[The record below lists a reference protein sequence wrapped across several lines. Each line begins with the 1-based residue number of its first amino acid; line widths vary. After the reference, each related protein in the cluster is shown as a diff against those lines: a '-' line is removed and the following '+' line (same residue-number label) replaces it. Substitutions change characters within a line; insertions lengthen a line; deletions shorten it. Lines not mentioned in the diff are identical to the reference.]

1 MSLRARLQVSITA
14 LVGVIVLVLSA
25 LYLTS
30 VIETRF
36 RDAGREAEDNAQRI
50 QSFISELT
58 SARLSAAEQ
67 IPTTI
72 DELRAAYLEIVE
84 QEPELGLLLENLMG
98 AGASPVIVEGLVT
111 GPGDRILAASL
122 EAKKGQRHEP
132 LPLFKEFESKGVF
145 AKLAEV
151 FGDNQDYEVTAELG
165 LEDEKI
171 FTIRVILSTVF
182 VREVVAADTRFL
194 MGASLAALFVS
205 MLAAAFVSHVAVK
218 PFERIG
224 EMIDRISAGEHEQD
238 EEELSRSK
246 DGAAEK
252 EIAAVQSK
260 LNLLGERFRG
270 ARQDAERLRGDIG
283 HLLDGLEEAVLLFG
297 RDNRLL
303 MAGGSADSWLPG
315 GRMDAM
321 GRHVAE
327 IFPDS
332 TALGALVQ
340 GAMELRKSLKD
351 QPAEFRWGSGQPSKL
366 LVSVEPVEEYPT
378 RERTGTLIT
387 LRDSEP
393 RRQIRSQLDISTRLA
408 AISRLTSGAA
418 HEIKN
423 PLNSIALHL
432 EVLKSKLAESDV
444 GADEIEVIAREIRR
458 LDRVVKSFLDFTRP
472 VELNVESL
480 DLSALLQELTDLIA
494 PDAKARGVDVQLDRP
509 DSKAP
514 MRGDHDLLKQALR
527 NVLMNGVQSM
537 ADGGLLTV
545 RLEPRG
551 EDWLVRVRDQG
562 AGIAD
567 EIRDQIYHLYF
578 TTKGRGSGIG
588 LALTFQIVQL
598 HGGTIDFESEV
609 DAGTEFRIEL
619 PGEEGVTEVVEA
631 ASDAAQEAAIDGD

>member
-1 MSLRARLQVSITA
+1 MSLRTRLQVSITA

-50 QSFISELT
+50 QSSISELT
-58 SARLSAAEQ
+58 SARLSAAEE

-84 QEPELGLLLENLMG
+84 QEPELGLLLESLMG

-132 LPLFKEFESKGVF
+132 LPLFEEFESKGVL

-238 EEELSRSK
+238 EDDLANSK
-246 DGAAEK
+246 DGANQK

-270 ARQDAERLRGDIG
+270 AREDAQRLRGDIG

-321 GRHVAE
+321 GRHVSE
-327 IFPDS
+327 ILPDS

-351 QPAEFRWGSGQPSKL
+351 QPAEFRLGTGRPSKL

-432 EVLKSKLAESDV
+432 EVLKSKLNDSDV

-472 VELNVESL
+472 VELNVEPL
-480 DLSALLQELTDLIA
+480 DLAALLNELTSLIA
-494 PDAKARGVDVQLDRP
+494 PDAQAAGVEVRLDQP
-509 DSKAP
+509 DSAAP
-514 MRGDHDLLKQALR
+514 MRGDPDLLKQALL

-537 ADGGLLTV
+537 ADGGVLSV
-545 RLEPRG
+545 SLEPR
-551 EDWLVRVRDQG
+551 EEAWLIRVKDQG
-562 AGIAD
+562 AGIKE

-598 HGGTIDFESEV
+598 HGGTIDFDSEV
-609 DAGTEFRIEL
+609 DSGTEFRVEL
-619 PGEEGVTEVVEA
+619 PAEEGVTEFDETG
-631 ASDAAQEAAIDGD
+631 SDAVQEAPIDGD

>member
-1 MSLRARLQVSITA
+1 MSLRTRLQVSITA

-58 SARLSAAEQ
+58 SAKLSAAEE
-67 IPTTI
+67 IPGTI
-72 DELRAAYLEIVE
+72 EELRAAYLEIVE
-84 QEPELGLLLENLMG
+84 QEPELGVLLENLMG

-132 LPLFKEFESKGVF
+132 LPLFEEFESKGVF

-171 FTIRVILSTVF
+171 FTIRMILSTVF
-182 VREVVAADTRFL
+182 VREAVAADTRFL
-194 MGASLAALFVS
+194 MGASLAALLVS
-205 MLAAAFVSHVAVK
+205 MLAAAVVSHIAVK

-224 EMIDRISAGEHEQD
+224 EMIDRISSGELEQ
-238 EEELSRSK
+238 EEEDLKGSN
-246 DGAAEK
+246 DGAKEK

-270 ARQDAERLRGDIG
+270 AREDAQKLRGDIG
-283 HLLDGLEEAVLLFG
+283 QLLDGLEEAVLLFG

-303 MAGGSADSWLPG
+303 MAGGAADSWLPG
-315 GRMDAM
+315 GRTEAM
-321 GRHVAE
+321 GRHVSE

-332 TALGALVQ
+332 TELGALVQ

-351 QPAEFRWGSGQPSKL
+351 QPAEFRWGSSQPSKL
-366 LVSVEPVEEYPT
+366 LVSVEPAEEYPT

-393 RRQIRSQLDISTRLA
+393 RRQIRSQLDISTRMA

-423 PLNSIALHL
+423 PLNAISLQL
-432 EVLKSKLAESDV
+432 EVLKTELES
-444 GADEIEVIAREIRR
+444 GEGGEAQIEIIAREIRR

-472 VELNVESL
+472 VELNVEPL
-480 DLSALLQELTDLIA
+480 DLANLVEELTSLIA
-494 PDAKARGVDVQLDRP
+494 PDAEAGGVEVRLERP
-509 DSKAP
+509 ETKAP
-514 MRGDHDLLKQALR
+514 VRGDHDLLKQALL
-527 NVLMNGVQSM
+527 NVLMNGVQAM
-537 ADGGLLTV
+537 AEGGTLRV
-545 RLEPRG
+545 SLEAH
-551 EDWLVRVRDQG
+551 DDAWLIRVADEG
-562 AGIAD
+562 AGIPA
-567 EIRDQIYHLYF
+567 EIRDRIYQLYF

-609 DAGTEFRIEL
+609 GRGTEFRVEI
-619 PGEEGVTEVVEA
+619 PAEEGVTEIVEA
-631 ASDAAQEAAIDGD
+631 APKAPEEATIDGD

>member
-1 MSLRARLQVSITA
+1 
-14 LVGVIVLVLSA
+14 VGVIVLVLSA

-50 QSFISELT
+50 QSSISELT
-58 SARLSAAEQ
+58 SARLSAAEE

-84 QEPELGLLLENLMG
+84 QEPELGLLLESLMG

-132 LPLFKEFESKGVF
+132 LPLFEEFESKGVL

-238 EEELSRSK
+238 EDDLANSK
-246 DGAAEK
+246 DGANQK

-270 ARQDAERLRGDIG
+270 AREDAQRLRGDIG

-321 GRHVAE
+321 GRHVSE
-327 IFPDS
+327 ILPDS

-351 QPAEFRWGSGQPSKL
+351 QPAEFRLGTGRPSKL

-432 EVLKSKLAESDV
+432 EVLKSKLNDSDV

-472 VELNVESL
+472 VELNVEPL
-480 DLSALLQELTDLIA
+480 DLAALLNELTSLIA
-494 PDAKARGVDVQLDRP
+494 PDAQAAGVEVRLDQP
-509 DSKAP
+509 DSAAP
-514 MRGDHDLLKQALR
+514 MRGDPDLLKQALL

-537 ADGGLLTV
+537 ADGGVLSV
-545 RLEPRG
+545 SLEPR
-551 EDWLVRVRDQG
+551 EEAWLIRVKDQG
-562 AGIAD
+562 AGIKE

-598 HGGTIDFESEV
+598 HGGTIDFDSEV
-609 DAGTEFRIEL
+609 DSGTEFRVEL
-619 PGEEGVTEVVEA
+619 PAEEGVTEFDETG
-631 ASDAAQEAAIDGD
+631 SDAVQEAPIDGD